1 MPRMPAPSADD
12 IATFVAVV
20 RGQSLSSAGRKLGLP
35 KSTVSRRLMRLEQD
49 VRVKLL
55 HRDARKVTLT
65 PAGRR
70 FFDAVAGA
78 VDSIDTALSSLDQTS
93 KAPRGSLRITA
104 PIDLGRMVLA
114 PILVAFLERYP
125 EISVD
130 VAFTNRMVDL
140 VAEGFDLAVRAGK
153 QGAGSLI
160 ARPLCESE
168 LQLAVASGRAAEF
181 QDEDVRSLERQAFV
195 LHQAARYTQTVS
207 LQRQQGKRGKGVELH
222 VHGRLNVDDYAAL
235 AELVAAGHGVGLLP
249 AVHVRD
255 GLQHKRLARIYPEWS
270 VRAQPIYLAYPA
282 RQQPER
288 ARLLGEYLLGAFGQI
303 GQV

>member
-1 MPRMPAPSADD
+1 VAPSADD
-12 IATFVAVV
+12 ITTFVAVV

-49 VRVKLL
+49 VGIKLL

-65 PAGRR
+65 AAGRR
-70 FFDAVAGA
+70 FFEGVAGA
-78 VDSIDTALSSLDQTS
+78 VDSIDMALSSLEQTS
-93 KAPRGSLRITA
+93 TEPRGSLRITA
-104 PIDLGRMVLA
+104 PVDLGRMVLS

-130 VAFTNRMVDL
+130 VAFSNKLVDL
-140 VAEGFDLAVRAGK
+140 VQEGFDLAVRAGK
-153 QGAGSLI
+153 RGAGSLI
-160 ARPLCESE
+160 ARQLCASE
-168 LQLAVASGRAAEF
+168 LQLAVASSLESRF
-181 QDEDVRSLERQAFV
+181 QDDDIRSLERQAFV

-207 LQRQQGKRGKGVELH
+207 LQRQAGKRSKTVELH

-235 AELVAAGHGVGLLP
+235 AELVAAGHGVGLMP

-255 GLQHKRLARIYPEWS
+255 GVLNKRLVRIYPEWS
-270 VRAQPIYLAYPA
+270 VQAQPIYLAYPT

-288 ARLLGEYLLGAFGQI
+288 AR
-303 GQV
+303 

>member
-1 MPRMPAPSADD
+1 MPPSADD

-35 KSTVSRRLMRLEQD
+35 KSTVSRRLQRLEQD

-78 VDSIDTALSSLDQTS
+78 VDSIDGALSSLEQTS
-93 KAPRGSLRITA
+93 KEPRGSLRVTA
-104 PIDLGRMVLA
+104 PVDLGRMVLS

-140 VAEGFDLAVRAGK
+140 VQEGFDLAVRAGK

-160 ARPLCESE
+160 ARQLCESE
-168 LQLAVASGRAAEF
+168 LQLAVASA
-181 QDEDVRSLERQAFV
+181 DEARFHDDDIRSLERQPFV
-195 LHQAARYTQTVS
+195 LHRADRYAQTIS
-207 LQRQQGKRGKGVELH
+207 LQRTAAKRSKSVDLH
-222 VHGRLNVDDYAAL
+222 VQGRLNVDDYAAL
-235 AELVAAGHGVGLLP
+235 AELVAAGHGIGVLP

-255 GLQHKRLARIYPEWS
+255 GVQNKRLARIYPEWS

-288 ARLLGEYLLGAFGQI
+288 ARLLTDFLISEFAK
-303 GQV
+303 VERV

>member
-1 MPRMPAPSADD
+1 MPPPSADD

-70 FFDAVAGA
+70 FYDAVAGA
-78 VDSIDTALSSLDQTS
+78 VDSIDTALTSLEQTS
-93 KAPRGSLRITA
+93 KEPRGSLRITA
-104 PIDLGRMVLA
+104 PVDLGRMVLA

-130 VAFTNRMVDL
+130 VAFTNRVVDL
-140 VAEGFDLAVRAGK
+140 VEEGFDLAVRAGK

-160 ARPLCESE
+160 ARQLCESE
-168 LQLAVASGRAAEF
+168 LQLAVASAHEKRF
-181 QDEDVRSLERQAFV
+181 QDEDIRSLERQAFV
-195 LHQAARYTQTVS
+195 LHRAARYAQTVS
-207 LQRQQGKRGKGVELH
+207 LQRQAGKRTKAVDLH

-255 GLQHKRLARIYPEWS
+255 GVQDQRLARIYPEWS

-288 ARLLGEYLLGAFGQI
+288 ARLLTDWLIAEFTKI
-303 GQV
+303 ERV

>member
-1 MPRMPAPSADD
+1 MPPSADD

-20 RGQSLSSAGRKLGLP
+20 RGQSLSSAGRKLNLP
-35 KSTVSRRLMRLEQD
+35 KSTISRRLMRLEQD

-55 HRDARKVTLT
+55 HRDARKITLT

-70 FFDAVAGA
+70 FFDSVAGA
-78 VDSIDTALSSLDQTS
+78 VDSIDTALSSLEQTS
-93 KAPRGSLRITA
+93 KEPRGSLRVTA

-114 PILVAFLERYP
+114 PMLVAFLERYP

-130 VAFTNRMVDL
+130 MAFTNRMVDM
-140 VAEGFDLAVRAGK
+140 VQEGFDLAVRAGK
-153 QGAGSLI
+153 HGAGSLI

-168 LQLAVASGRAAEF
+168 LQLAVAHAQASLF
-181 QDEDVRSLERQAFV
+181 QDDDIRGLEKHPFV
-195 LHQAARYTQTVS
+195 LHGAERYTQTIS
-207 LQRQQGKRGKGVELH
+207 LQRVSAKRGKSVELH

-235 AELVAAGHGVGLLP
+235 AELVAAGYGVGVLP

-255 GLQHKRLARIYPEWS
+255 GAQNKRLARIYPEWS
-270 VRAQPIYLAYPA
+270 VRAQPIYLVYPA

-288 ARLLGEYLLGAFGQI
+288 ARLLTDFLIREFAKLER
-303 GQV
+303 V

>member
-1 MPRMPAPSADD
+1 MPPSADD

-35 KSTVSRRLMRLEQD
+35 KSTISRRLMRLEQD

-78 VDSIDTALSSLDQTS
+78 VDSIGSALSSLEQTS
-93 KAPRGSLRITA
+93 TEPRGSLRVTA
-104 PIDLGRMVLA
+104 PVDLGRMVLS

-125 EISVD
+125 EISLD
-130 VAFTNRMVDL
+130 VAFTNRMVDM
-140 VAEGFDLAVRAGK
+140 VDEGFDLAVRAGK
-153 QGAGSLI
+153 HGAGSLI
-160 ARPLCESE
+160 ARQLCESE
-168 LQLAVASGRAAEF
+168 LQLAVASAQESRF
-181 QDEDVRSLERQAFV
+181 RDDDVRSLERQPFV
-195 LHQAARYTQTVS
+195 LHRAERYTQTVS
-207 LQRQQGKRGKGVELH
+207 LQRSAAKRGKSVDLH
-222 VHGRLNVDDYAAL
+222 VQGRLNVDDYAAL
-235 AELVAAGHGVGLLP
+235 AELVAAGHGVGVLP

-255 GLQHKRLARIYPEWS
+255 GVQNKRLARIYPEWS

-288 ARLLGEYLLGAFGQI
+288 ARLLTDWLINEFAK
-303 GQV
+303 VERV

>member
-1 MPRMPAPSADD
+1 VSVPPSADD

-65 PAGRR
+65 AAGRR

-78 VDSIDTALSSLDQTS
+78 VDSIGTALSSLEQTS
-93 KAPRGSLRITA
+93 KEPRGSLRITA
-104 PIDLGRMVLA
+104 PIDLGRMVLS

-125 EISVD
+125 EISLD

-140 VAEGFDLAVRAGK
+140 VQEGFDLAVRAGK

-160 ARPLCESE
+160 ARQLCESE
-168 LQLAVASGRAAEF
+168 LQLAVASAQERSF
-181 QDEDVRSLERQAFV
+181 QDEDIRSLERQPFV
-195 LHQAARYTQTVS
+195 LHRAERYSQTVS
-207 LQRQQGKRGKGVELH
+207 LQRAGKRSKSVDLH

-235 AELVAAGHGVGLLP
+235 AELVAAGHGIGVLP

-255 GLQHKRLARIYPEWS
+255 GVQSKRLARIYPEWS

-288 ARLLGEYLLGAFGQI
+288 ARLLTDWLLAEFAK
-303 GQV
+303 VERV

>member
-1 MPRMPAPSADD
+1 MPPSADD

-55 HRDARKVTLT
+55 HRDVRKVTLT

-78 VDSIDTALSSLDQTS
+78 VDSIGSALSSLEQTS
-93 KAPRGSLRITA
+93 KEPRGSLRLTA
-104 PIDLGRMVLA
+104 PIDLGRMVLS

-125 EISVD
+125 EISLD

-140 VAEGFDLAVRAGK
+140 VQEGFDLAVRAGK
-153 QGAGSLI
+153 HGAGSLI
-160 ARPLCESE
+160 ARQLCESE
-168 LQLAVASGRAAEF
+168 LQLAVAHAQESRF
-181 QDEDVRSLERQAFV
+181 QDDDLRSLERQPFV
-195 LHQAARYTQTVS
+195 LHRAERYTQTIS
-207 LQRQQGKRGKGVELH
+207 LQRSAAKRSKSVDLH

-235 AELVAAGHGVGLLP
+235 AELVAAGHGVGVLP

-255 GLQHKRLARIYPEWS
+255 GVQNKRLARIYPEWS

-288 ARLLGEYLLGAFGQI
+288 ARLLTDFLISEFAK
-303 GQV
+303 VERV

>member
-1 MPRMPAPSADD
+1 
-12 IATFVAVV
+12 VAVV
-20 RGQSLSSAGRKLGLP
+20 RGQSLSAAGRKLGLP
-35 KSTVSRRLMRLEQD
+35 KSTISRRLMRLEQD

-70 FFDAVAGA
+70 FFEAVAGA
-78 VDSIDTALSSLDQTS
+78 VDSIDTALTSLERTS
-93 KAPRGSLRITA
+93 TEPRGSLRVTA

-130 VAFTNRMVDL
+130 VAFTNRVVDL
-140 VAEGFDLAVRAGK
+140 VQEGFDLAVRAGK

-160 ARPLCESE
+160 ARQLCESE
-168 LQLAVASGRAAEF
+168 LQLAVASAQESRF
-181 QDEDVRSLERQAFV
+181 QGDDIRSLERQSFV
-195 LHQAARYTQTVS
+195 LHRAERYTQTVS
-207 LQRQQGKRGKGVELH
+207 LQRQLGKRGKSVDLR
-222 VHGRLNVDDYAAL
+222 VQGRLNVDDYAAL
-235 AELVAAGHGVGLLP
+235 AELVAAGHGVGVLP

-255 GLQHKRLARIYPEWS
+255 GVQNKRLVRIYPEWS

-288 ARLLGEYLLGAFGQI
+288 ARLLSDWLVSEFGK
-303 GQV
+303 VERV

>member
-1 MPRMPAPSADD
+1 MPPSADD

-20 RGQSLSSAGRKLGLP
+20 RGQSLSSAGRKLNLP
-35 KSTVSRRLMRLEQD
+35 KSTISRRLMRLEQD

-55 HRDARKVTLT
+55 HRDARKITLT

-70 FFDAVAGA
+70 FFDSVAGA
-78 VDSIDTALSSLDQTS
+78 VDSIDTALSSLEQTS
-93 KAPRGSLRITA
+93 KEPRGSLRVTA

-114 PILVAFLERYP
+114 PMLVAFLERYP

-130 VAFTNRMVDL
+130 MAFTNRMVDM
-140 VAEGFDLAVRAGK
+140 VQEGFDLAVRAGK
-153 QGAGSLI
+153 HGAGSLI

-168 LQLAVASGRAAEF
+168 LQLAVAHAQASLF
-181 QDEDVRSLERQAFV
+181 QDDDIRGLEKHPFV
-195 LHQAARYTQTVS
+195 LHGVERYTQTIS
-207 LQRQQGKRGKGVELH
+207 LQRVSAKRGKSVELH

-235 AELVAAGHGVGLLP
+235 AELVAAGYGVGVLP

-255 GLQHKRLARIYPEWS
+255 GAQNKRLARIYPEWS
-270 VRAQPIYLAYPA
+270 VRAQPIYLVYPA

-288 ARLLGEYLLGAFGQI
+288 ARLLTDFLIREFAKLER
-303 GQV
+303 V

>member
-1 MPRMPAPSADD
+1 MPPSADD

-78 VDSIDTALSSLDQTS
+78 VDSIDGALSSLEETS
-93 KAPRGSLRITA
+93 KEPRGSLRVTA
-104 PIDLGRMVLA
+104 PVDLGRMVLS

-130 VAFTNRMVDL
+130 VAFTNRVVDL
-140 VAEGFDLAVRAGK
+140 VQEGFDLAVRAGK

-160 ARPLCESE
+160 ARQLCESE
-168 LQLAVASGRAAEF
+168 LQLAVASAHEARF
-181 QDEDVRSLERQAFV
+181 QDDDIRSLERQPFV
-195 LHQAARYTQTVS
+195 LHRADRYAQTIS
-207 LQRQQGKRGKGVELH
+207 LQRTAAKRSKGVDLH

-235 AELVAAGHGVGLLP
+235 AELVAAGHGVGVLP

-255 GLQHKRLARIYPEWS
+255 GVQNKRLSRIYPDWS

-288 ARLLGEYLLGAFGQI
+288 ARLLTDFLISEFAK
-303 GQV
+303 VERV

>member
-1 MPRMPAPSADD
+1 VGPSADD
-12 IATFVAVV
+12 ITTFVAVV

-70 FFDAVAGA
+70 FYEAVAGA

-93 KAPRGSLRITA
+93 KEPRGSLRITA
-104 PIDLGRMVLA
+104 PIDLGRMVLS

-140 VAEGFDLAVRAGK
+140 VQEGFDLAVRAGK

-160 ARPLCESE
+160 ARQLCAAE
-168 LQLAVASGRAAEF
+168 LQLAVASAQESRF
-181 QDEDVRSLERQAFV
+181 QDDDIRSLERQPFV

-207 LQRQQGKRGKGVELH
+207 LQRQGGKRSKSVELH

-235 AELVAAGHGVGLLP
+235 AELVAVGFGVGLLP

-255 GLQHKRLARIYPEWS
+255 GVQNKRLARIYPDWS
-270 VRAQPIYLAYPA
+270 VQAQPIYLAYPA

-288 ARLLGEYLLGAFGQI
+288 ARLLSEWLLSEFGRI
-303 GQV
+303 ASV